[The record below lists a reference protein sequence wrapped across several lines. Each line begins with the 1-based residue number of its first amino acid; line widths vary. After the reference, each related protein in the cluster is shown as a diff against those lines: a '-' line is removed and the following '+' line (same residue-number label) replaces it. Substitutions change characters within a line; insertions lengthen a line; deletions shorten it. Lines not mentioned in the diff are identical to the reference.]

1 MTSNKEEVKSLIAFL
16 DNNFQRTILK
26 LTRFDKDQ
34 ISSSKPSDKVCNDS
48 REEYS
53 RLYRCLDNAIDR
65 LHYHSGDNFDFYRT
79 RASHTI
85 SQKRYLVWTNSQ
97 KPHIDMELGP
107 GFHHAMNFRTVLS
120 VPDFHTGY
128 GNCLTVYVLLYT
140 IAA

>member
-1 MTSNKEEVKSLIAFL
+1 MISDEKEVKLLIAFL

-34 ISSSKPSDKVCNDS
+34 ISSSKPSDKVCYAS

-85 SQKRYLVWTNSQ
+85 SLKNSNSCVTT
-97 KPHIDMELGP
+97 KSI
-107 GFHHAMNFRTVLS
+107 S
-120 VPDFHTGY
+120 VNAVVPNTCIPLAITK
-128 GNCLTVYVLLYT
+128 N
-140 IAA
+140 

>member
-1 MTSNKEEVKSLIAFL
+1 MISDEKEVKSLIAFL

-48 REEYS
+48 RAEYS

-85 SQKRYLVWTNSQ
+85 SQKKYLVWTNSQ
-97 KPHIDMELGP
+97 KPHIDVELGP
-107 GFHHAMNFRTVLS
+107 GFHRQ
-120 VPDFHTGY
+120 
-128 GNCLTVYVLLYT
+128 
-140 IAA
+140 